1 MQKLSKKPL
10 QKPLTCAILLTV
22 TQGHAKIKQGVFN
35 SMQIMSKEHARRW
48 DTTEM
53 YFVKDIN
60 DATDEQI
67 IDFCDP
73 NNFGGYVT
81 RYANNCA
88 RVLVN
93 ID

>member
-1 MQKLSKKPL
+1 
-10 QKPLTCAILLTV
+10 
-22 TQGHAKIKQGVFN
+22 
-35 SMQIMSKEHARRW
+35 MQIMSKERAQRW
-48 DTTEM
+48 ETTET

-60 DATDEQI
+60 GATNDQI

-88 RVLVN
+88 KVIVN